1 MIWLLYTLLVIA
13 FFIALF
19 LWFTR
24 KVWFYRDPDHT
35 QTEQDLS
42 ALRSPV
48 YGRVSYI
55 RKIKDGVVISEKK
68 GEEILK
74 TMLDNGDCLD
84 IPLNKIS
91 RISMM
96 PDFFA
101 INARCLDFN
110 HHEYEL
116 VFPKREDLLTY
127 GHELV
132 K

>member
-1 MIWLLYTLLVIA
+1 MNRLIEKITPAIMNSRKLHVRLQDGHLLLVHPHIVV
-13 FFIALF
+13 
-19 LWFTR
+19 R
-24 KVWFYRDPDHT
+24 K
-35 QTEQDLS
+35 
-42 ALRSPV
+42 
-48 YGRVSYI
+48 
-55 RKIKDGVVISEKK
+55 KK

-91 RISMM
+91 RISVM

-110 HHEYEL
+110 HHECEL